1 MQRSLKEVV
10 PILKTYHDSGPTTV
24 HKGKRGRWESV
35 TDYVGN
41 TYRDFVPEKKSKAP
55 KAPKPKAAP
64 KAKTWKPPRGT
75 KGKKNPKDGEY
86 YFNLKAITKVP
97 KPKLHVP
104 KAIKRLNESRGAPD
118 CQAPKRGVR
127 GHTRTGKPVKGYCR
141 NPGTKRQSG
150 AGIKKHVKRAAKI
163 AAYAIPTALAAY
175 GVHKINQLGKQ
186 IHNLPSTAHVH
197 LANVANS
204 KAAANTADDFQAF
217 GKNSKG
223 QWVNTTRFWS

>member
-10 PILKTYHDSGPTTV
+10 PILKTHHASGPTVV
-24 HKGKRGRWESV
+24 HKGKRGRWEST

-64 KAKTWKPPRGT
+64 KAKKWKPPRGT

-97 KPKLHVP
+97 KGPKLHVP
-104 KAIKRLNESRGAPD
+104 KAIKRLNESRGAPN

-150 AGIKKHVKRAAKI
+150 GGIKKHVKRAATI

-175 GVHKINQLGKQ
+175 GVHSINKLGKQ
-186 IHNLPSTAHVH
+186 IRNLPSTEHMYWA
-197 LANVANS
+197 AKS
-204 KAAANTADDFQAF
+204 AANPPSIHTADW
-217 GKNSKG
+217 NPYPY
-223 QWVNTTRFWS
+223 